1 MNNSFNVIMNLN
13 IIKSSIKYID
23 TDILDARGYTN
34 LFQYNM
40 LKILEKKFK
49 YILVDNLNE
58 GLLIRSLNSKIGIIV
73 KNIHEDYVYDAIVNN
88 IAIVVYNKELIN
100 SLVLKDDLQIFWY
113 LDVGEN
119 MFGIKSIESLGPIN
133 DKHIKVKGIIS
144 EVFSGKNYDI
154 KCQTFLNAKHDRNST
169 NFLIDY
175 KKGKNVNISNIY
187 SLIKPSI
194 SILRTPDFVKS
205 VNNEPFLNKM
215 YKTQQN
221 FAIIKMPLNVRV
233 KEARHND
240 KKLKIIKRLPGY
252 LILAVDEAFSPES
265 LITIILQ
272 DKDDNYLKEC
282 EIIEQDFLEND

>member
-34 LFQYNM
+34 LLQYNM

-73 KNIHEDYVYDAIVNN
+73 KNIQEDYVYDAIVNN
-88 IAIVVYNKELIN
+88 IAIVVDNKDFIN
-100 SLVLKDDLQIFWY
+100 SLILKDDLQIFWY

-119 MFGIKSIESLGPIN
+119 MLGIKSLESLGPIN

-194 SILRTPDFVKS
+194 GILRTPDFVKS
-205 VNNEPFLNKM
+205 VNNEQFLNKM

-233 KEARHND
+233 KDARHND

-265 LITIILQ
+265 LITIVLQ

>member
-1 MNNSFNVIMNLN
+1 MNLN

-34 LFQYNM
+34 LLQYNM

-73 KNIHEDYVYDAIVNN
+73 KNIQEDYVYDAIVNN
-88 IAIVVYNKELIN
+88 IAIVVDNKEFIN

-119 MFGIKSIESLGPIN
+119 MLGIKSIESLGPIH

-194 SILRTPDFVKS
+194 SILRAPDFVKS
-205 VNNEPFLNKM
+205 VNNEQFLNKM

-221 FAIIKMPLNVRV
+221 FAIIKMPLNVCV

-240 KKLKIIKRLPGY
+240 KKLKIIKSLPGY
-252 LILAVDEAFSPES
+252 LILAVDEFFSPES
-265 LITIILQ
+265 LITIVLQ

>member
-1 MNNSFNVIMNLN
+1 MKNSFNVIMNLN

-34 LFQYNM
+34 LLQYNM

-73 KNIHEDYVYDAIVNN
+73 KNIQEDYVYDAIVNN
-88 IAIVVYNKELIN
+88 IAIVVDNKEFIN

-119 MFGIKSIESLGPIN
+119 MFGIKRAESLGPIN

-144 EVFSGKNYDI
+144 EVFCGKNYDI

-194 SILRTPDFVKS
+194 SILRAPDFVKS
-205 VNNEPFLNKM
+205 VNNEQFLNKM

-221 FAIIKMPLNVRV
+221 FAIIKMPLNVCV
-233 KEARHND
+233 KKARHND

-252 LILAVDEAFSPES
+252 LILAVDEFFSPES
-265 LITIILQ
+265 LITIVLQ